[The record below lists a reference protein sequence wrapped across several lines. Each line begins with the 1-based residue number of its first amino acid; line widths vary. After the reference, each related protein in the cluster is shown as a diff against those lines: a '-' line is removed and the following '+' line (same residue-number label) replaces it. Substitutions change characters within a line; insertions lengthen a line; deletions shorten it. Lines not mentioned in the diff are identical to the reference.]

1 MSSLRAAYINE
12 IYKLSK
18 RKKLAVACIL
28 SVAAVLVAALIVGV
42 ANNFMGIRI
51 TGESE
56 FSILVLSVLNYTLI
70 PLFTI
75 FICIDMVGGEFSN
88 QTMKMVLTRPV
99 SRVKVYLS
107 KALAAATFI
116 IVNLL
121 FIMVTS
127 LIISLFIKGTL
138 AGIGRIFVAYVA
150 SFFPLFVFALFT
162 MIIST
167 VFRGTGSAFF
177 LSILCFLLCN
187 VLGLFFSHLQSFLFT
202 TAFNWYTLF
211 LGSYIN
217 FHKIFRMF
225 MILLGLGLMFF
236 GIGSYLFDRKNL

>member
-18 RKKLAVACIL
+18 RKKLVVSCIL
-28 SVAAVLVAALIVGV
+28 SIVAVLVAALVV
-42 ANNFMGIRI
+42 SFANNFMGIRI

-75 FICIDMVGGEFSN
+75 FVCIDMVGGEFSN

-116 IVNLL
+116 LVNLL

-127 LIISLFIKGTL
+127 LIISLFINGSL
-138 AGIGRIFVAYVA
+138 AGVGRIFVAYIA

-167 VFRGTGSAFF
+167 IFRGTGSAFF
-177 LSILCFLLCN
+177 LSILCFLICN
-187 VLGLFFSHLQSFLFT
+187 VLGLFFNQLQSFLFT
-202 TAFNWYTLF
+202 TAFDWYTLF

-217 FHKIFRMF
+217 FQKIFRMF
-225 MILLGLGLMFF
+225 MILVGLGLMFF
-236 GIGSYLFDRKNL
+236 GIGYYLFDRKNL